1 MIVENFKIERNM
13 DSRGLNHKISEQNH
27 GFSVG
32 KRTRDH
38 SRKMMSNNLTV
49 VCCPG
54 NANKMIDGNERWHD
68 IQAIEC
74 VFLTAFK

>member
-1 MIVENFKIERNM
+1 M

-32 KRTRDH
+32 NWTRDH
-38 SRKMMSNNLTV
+38 SRKIMPKNLTV

-54 NANKMIDGNERWHD
+54 NVNKMIDENERWHD

-74 VFLTAFK
+74 LLFIAFK